1 MRVNASALYSGLL
14 SDLASYIDVQL
25 PSWAPDSN
33 AFHVACYQMRDSF
46 MKKFMERDD
55 PSPKAC
61 ENALKKFL
69 AINKRCGEWS
79 MPLEFSQDEMLLG
92 GLKDTLHHFWF
103 RPDGAIV
110 SDYRE
115 IFLRGRAGPGASMS
129 ARSTDLYTKMYD
141 SPLSCTEG
149 LPIVWARCTSMTGLW
164 NEAETHRLLLHGVR
178 LVDHSKY
185 SFVNKTTTI
194 ARGICTEPSINM
206 WMQLGMG
213 SVLEDRI
220 RSVFGI
226 DLSFQPN
233 VNRVLA
239 RRGSFGGLS
248 TIDLES
254 ASDSMGMKMLREVL
268 PRGMLSMLEFLRC
281 PRTKL
286 PSGELVDLN
295 MVSTMGNGFTFPL
308 QTLLFASVVKTV
320 YHYLDIPMKRDG
332 FVEDRNFG
340 VFGDDI
346 IVETRATPLVLR
358 LLHLLGFVVNTDKTF
373 VEGPFRESCGADYF
387 EGVNVRGVYV
397 KSLKTEQNLFATINA
412 LIRWCARFECKL
424 ERTIALLLGG
434 VRGPHRRLVPPD
446 EDDSSGIKVP
456 KCCALANNYRQTRNG
471 SIFYQPMV
479 PRNWEF
485 IVIGGCVWTYR
496 GQVSRSYNPAG
507 LFLTFLAGGIRGH
520 RVALRQRVARYTT
533 KRRST
538 PNWGW
543 FRPRP
548 LEELD
553 VSTSSKRFVD
563 ACERN
568 FVNSVFWERV

>member
-1 MRVNASALYSGLL
+1 
-14 SDLASYIDVQL
+14 
-25 PSWAPDSN
+25 
-33 AFHVACYQMRDSF
+33 
-46 MKKFMERDD
+46 
-55 PSPKAC
+55 
-61 ENALKKFL
+61 
-69 AINKRCGEWS
+69 
-79 MPLEFSQDEMLLG
+79 
-92 GLKDTLHHFWF
+92 
-103 RPDGAIV
+103 
-110 SDYRE
+110 
-115 IFLRGRAGPGASMS
+115 
-129 ARSTDLYTKMYD
+129 
-141 SPLSCTEG
+141 
-149 LPIVWARCTSMTGLW
+149 MTGLW

-233 VNRVLA
+233 VNRALA

-320 YHYLDIPMKRDG
+320 YHYLGIPMKRDG

-346 IVETRATPLVLR
+346 IVETRAPCHLR
-358 LLHLLGFVVNTDKTF
+358 
-373 VEGPFRESCGADYF
+373 A
-387 EGVNVRGVYV
+387 
-397 KSLKTEQNLFATINA
+397 ATSG
-412 LIRWCARFECKL
+412 CTGS
-424 ERTIALLLGG
+424 RTT
-434 VRGPHRRLVPPD
+434 RLP
-446 EDDSSGIKVP
+446 
-456 KCCALANNYRQTRNG
+456 
-471 SIFYQPMV
+471 
-479 PRNWEF
+479 
-485 IVIGGCVWTYR
+485 
-496 GQVSRSYNPAG
+496 
-507 LFLTFLAGGIRGH
+507 
-520 RVALRQRVARYTT
+520 
-533 KRRST
+533 
-538 PNWGW
+538 
-543 FRPRP
+543 
-548 LEELD
+548 
-553 VSTSSKRFVD
+553 
-563 ACERN
+563 
-568 FVNSVFWERV
+568 